1 MLTPCRGTE
10 VWASYSDQFYAG
22 KAAVT
27 HRRLGKG
34 SVTFVAADSD
44 DGALEEAVL
53 RRLYAEAGVEVEN
66 LPYGVIKEWRDGF
79 YIALNY
85 SSQTQYLDIPSDAEV
100 LFGGAEIA
108 PAGVTVWKR

>member
-1 MLTPCRGTE
+1 M
-10 VWASYSDQFYAG
+10 
-22 KAAVT
+22 
-27 HRRLGKG
+27 
-34 SVTFVAADSD
+34 TFVAADSD

-85 SSQTQYLDIPSDAEV
+85 SSQTQSLDIPSDAEV
-100 LFGGAEIA
+100 LLGGAEIA